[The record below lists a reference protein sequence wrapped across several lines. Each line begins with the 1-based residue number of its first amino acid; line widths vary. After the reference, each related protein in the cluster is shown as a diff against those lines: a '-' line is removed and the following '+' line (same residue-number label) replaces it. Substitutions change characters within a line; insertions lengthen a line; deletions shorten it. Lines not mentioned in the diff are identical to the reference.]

1 MTKRIELLLL
11 LNPLSLSRLA
21 GITDCARSWGGIL
34 LARAPDLK
42 TDESG
47 ACMKPDFR
55 RWIFSSIN
63 FPIFIT
69 NTNLH
74 EKKVK
79 SRIKWEFM
87 GIYGKNGILLE
98 SYRTI
103 FVVNLLH
110 IEIIYLFILYVA
122 LFKI

>member
-11 LNPLSLSRLA
+11 LNPLSRSRLA

-47 ACMKPDFR
+47 ACMKPDLR

-69 NTNLH
+69 DMNLH
-74 EKKVK
+74 KKKVK
-79 SRIKWEFM
+79 SRKKWEFM
-87 GIYGKNGILLE
+87 GIYGKRGYLLE
-98 SYRTI
+98 SYQKLITI
-103 FVVNLLH
+103 NILNIVK
-110 IEIIYLFILYVA
+110 IYIFYLYMV
-122 LFKI
+122 LI

>member
-47 ACMKPDFR
+47 ACMKPDLR

-63 FPIFIT
+63 FPILIT
-69 NTNLH
+69 KVNVH
-74 EKKVK
+74 QKKAK
-79 SRIKWEFM
+79 SRKKWDFM
-87 GIYGKNGILLE
+87 GIYGNRGDLLE
-98 SYRTI
+98 SY
-103 FVVNLLH
+103 
-110 IEIIYLFILYVA
+110 
-122 LFKI
+122 

>member
-21 GITDCARSWGGIL
+21 GTTDCTRSWGGIL

-47 ACMKPDFR
+47 ACMKPDLR
-55 RWIFSSIN
+55 RWIFASIN

-69 NTNLH
+69 NLTLH

-79 SRIKWEFM
+79 SRKKWEFM
-87 GIYGKNGILLE
+87 GFYGKIYFRIRNIL
-98 SYRTI
+98 
-103 FVVNLLH
+103 
-110 IEIIYLFILYVA
+110 
-122 LFKI
+122 K